1 MLQTTSFSAVFD
13 KVVLAVEQT
22 IFVEGPALT
31 PATRLVDDLELGR
44 FGRIKLAVY
53 LEETFDVE
61 LTDEAVD
68 RFDTVGDIVQYVSR
82 WSHEGADISSRP
94 PARS

>member
-1 MLQTTSFSAVFD
+1 MHTTSFSAVFD

-68 RFDTVGDIVQYVSR
+68 RFDTVGDIVQYVSH
-82 WSHEGADISSRP
+82 WSHEGAHVSSRP